1 MKKLVSLLLVLALTL
16 CLFVGCASESE
27 PTETDPPVTDKQEE
41 TPSTSDDAV
50 VANTDPYKI
59 GVFLRFNDEAGTKMR
74 AVTEYYLE
82 QFNAAG
88 GVNGHQIDAVYY
100 DTEGDSAKAIDAF
113 TRLVTEDKVLLVI
126 GPTTSSCALAVID
139 LCAEYEIPL
148 ITPQATNTS
157 ITLDYGNEWFF
168 RNSVADI
175 YHSYTLCDYIV
186 KEMGA
191 TKIAI
196 LHETGT
202 LGLGQYENFV
212 ARLAEY
218 DMEPVIVQEWNEGDV
233 DFKTQLLA
241 VKDTDVDCIVFAGH
255 EAELSIAVSQRLDV
269 GISKDIPIC
278 GFSSMS
284 SSDFYGIAGQA
295 AVGAIFSTTFSPTD
309 SRQEIQDFVT
319 EYADVITG
327 AMDHNAAQEYD
338 TIVLVSEILGQVELG
353 NTADT
358 LAADRTAI
366 RDALAQVNNW
376 VGLTGVT
383 TFGASGDSESRDGK
397 KESSIYQLEEDFTW
411 SCLWAPGA

>member
-1 MKKLVSLLLVLALTL
+1 MKKIVSLLLVLAMMA
-16 CLFVGCASESE
+16 CLFAGCGGEKVA
-27 PTETDPPVTDKQEE
+27 PVTEASKADV
-41 TPSTSDDAV
+41 TPTNALEV
-50 VANTDPYKI
+50 VENTDPYKI

-82 QFNAAG
+82 QLNANG
-88 GVNGHQIDAVYY
+88 GVNGHQVEAVYY

-113 TRLVTEDKVLLVI
+113 TRLVSEDKVLLVI

-139 LCAEYEIPL
+139 LCAEYKVPL

-157 ITLDYGNEWFF
+157 ITLEYGNEWFF
-168 RNSVADI
+168 RNSVADV

-186 KEMGA
+186 NEMDA
-191 TKIAI
+191 KKIAI

-241 VKDTDVDCIVFAGH
+241 VKDADVDCIVFTGH

-269 GISKDIPIC
+269 GISKDIPVC

-284 SSDFYGIAGQA
+284 SADFYGIAGEA

-309 SRQEIQDFVT
+309 TRTEIQNFVT

-338 TIVLVSEILGQVELG
+338 TIVLVCEILGQVEIG

-358 LAADRTAI
+358 LAADREII
-366 RDALAQVNNW
+366 RDALAQVHNW

-383 TFGASGDSESRDGK
+383 TFGTSGDSESRDGK
-397 KESSIYQLEEDFTW
+397 KESSIYQLEADYTW